1 MLIPERQKR
10 EARPTGALLFLW
22 LLFLLPI
29 GSCGGM
35 GTFKL
40 LQTRRPVMHV
50 SDPVLLQAGHDTSVG
65 DYVTASLHVTL
76 LAKDEFP
83 IGKDRVAL
91 AKGYYAYAVK
101 GAPEVLVI
109 SSGALTGDL
118 RALELEGQLCDDDA
132 KLVCELPERE
142 LSIYVRS
149 EQELRKKRLR
159 VLLAHARPGDQL
171 WEAATGYGV
180 VGFLIVFGVVG
191 SVMIVRAARRPGRL
205 GLSHAVTLRHG
216 AEHVRSKI
224 RAEAGPLWRIAHDAE
239 DRMTVLVGKPAGKT
253 RLTGAHEPE
262 DVPLRIDLEL
272 GAADAYRG
280 TTGTVEVRMLLG
292 RPPAIAAALVP
303 SQVAMERA
311 AARMTALC
319 ESA

>member
-1 MLIPERQKR
+1 VK
-10 EARPTGALLFLW
+10 AN
-22 LLFLLPI
+22 
-29 GSCGGM
+29 
-35 GTFKL
+35 
-40 LQTRRPVMHV
+40 LQV
-50 SDPVLLQAGHDTSVG
+50 A
-65 DYVTASLHVTL
+65 L

-83 IGKDRVAL
+83 IDRDLVAL
-91 AKGYYAYAVK
+91 APGYYAYSVK

-118 RALELEGQLCDDDA
+118 RALQLDGQLCDDDA
-132 KLVCELPERE
+132 KLACELPQRE
-142 LSIYVRS
+142 LRLYVRS
-149 EQELRKKRLR
+149 EQELRKRPLR

-171 WEAATGYGV
+171 WEAATG
-180 VGFLIVFGVVG
+180 FGVVG
-191 SVMIVRAARRPGRL
+191 LLLLVGLVASVMVLRAAKQPGRL

-216 AEHVRSKI
+216 PEHVRAKI
-224 RAEAGPLWRIAHDAE
+224 RAQAGPLWRIAHDAE

-280 TTGTVEVRMLLG
+280 TTGTIEVRMLLG
-292 RPPAIAAALVP
+292 RPPAIAGALVP
-303 SQVAMERA
+303 SQVAVERA